1 MRKEQETF
9 TALGIEEDRIIFT
22 GSTEKETLKG
32 YDRYVD
38 LEGMHVFP
46 TLTDSHV
53 HLLYTMI
60 LAASS
65 FNLCEV
71 TAGRIVPDSMEGVE
85 ASVRD
90 YCRSHPKQ
98 KIIAANQYILSAMKE
113 KRLPNRRELDEW
125 TGGRCMIIY
134 NIDGHS
140 SCISTALMKK
150 LGLSCEG
157 HDGRFSGEEHE
168 FMQGKV
174 TNLIAASVTPG
185 VLARG
190 IANFSN
196 LCARYGISRVCAM
209 DGNEDVKMIFLPGCW
224 LLSHPGWILIYACSL
239 SIWIWNARGPSAGF
253 RSIPGQEGVEVGS
266 LMVR

>member
-98 KIIAANQYILSAMKE
+98 KIIAANHEGKE
-113 KRLPNRRELDEW
+113 TSE
-125 TGGRCMIIY
+125 
-134 NIDGHS
+134 
-140 SCISTALMKK
+140 
-150 LGLSCEG
+150 
-157 HDGRFSGEEHE
+157 
-168 FMQGKV
+168 
-174 TNLIAASVTPG
+174 
-185 VLARG
+185 
-190 IANFSN
+190 
-196 LCARYGISRVCAM
+196 
-209 DGNEDVKMIFLPGCW
+209 
-224 LLSHPGWILIYACSL
+224 
-239 SIWIWNARGPSAGF
+239 PS
-253 RSIPGQEGVEVGS
+253 
-266 LMVR
+266 

>member
-71 TAGRIVPDSMEGVE
+71 TAGGIVPDSMDGVE
-85 ASVRD
+85 DRVRD

-113 KRLPNRRELDEW
+113 KRLPDRHELDEW

-140 SCISTALMKK
+140 SCISTALMK
-150 LGLSCEG
+150 SWACP
-157 HDGRFSGEEHE
+157 
-168 FMQGKV
+168 V
-174 TNLIAASVTPG
+174 
-185 VLARG
+185 RG
-190 IANFSN
+190 MTGGSPAKSMN
-196 LCARYGISRVCAM
+196 LCRER
-209 DGNEDVKMIFLPGCW
+209 
-224 LLSHPGWILIYACSL
+224 
-239 SIWIWNARGPSAGF
+239 
-253 RSIPGQEGVEVGS
+253 
-266 LMVR
+266 

>member
-71 TAGRIVPDSMEGVE
+71 TAGGNCAGQHGRSGRQGQGLLPFSSQTENHCGKSVYSFRHEG
-85 ASVRD
+85 
-90 YCRSHPKQ
+90 
-98 KIIAANQYILSAMKE
+98 KE
-113 KRLPNRRELDEW
+113 
-125 TGGRCMIIY
+125 T
-134 NIDGHS
+134 
-140 SCISTALMKK
+140 
-150 LGLSCEG
+150 
-157 HDGRFSGEEHE
+157 
-168 FMQGKV
+168 
-174 TNLIAASVTPG
+174 
-185 VLARG
+185 
-190 IANFSN
+190 
-196 LCARYGISRVCAM
+196 SR
-209 DGNEDVKMIFLPGCW
+209 
-224 LLSHPGWILIYACSL
+224 
-239 SIWIWNARGPSAGF
+239 PS
-253 RSIPGQEGVEVGS
+253 
-266 LMVR
+266 